1 MVAVGRV
8 DVSGTPRQGRGA
20 ALTDVLERTV
30 SGRIEVHELAR
41 LPPRAWK
48 AEQPTAAVGA

>member
-1 MVAVGRV
+1 
-8 DVSGTPRQGRGA
+8 VSGTPRQGRGA